1 MDRRRR
7 AWLAVLAAGG
17 LVACAPSRPEPSLGE
32 PTAYEPFV
40 PAPVDER
47 GFEEVNALEPPW
59 LLPPSLAS
67 GPHHEV
73 VAITHDGFTNH
84 YHVATD
90 FGPVEVSTTGLLR
103 KRVHEITV
111 MAALEAAELSANKV
125 YLLSTA
131 NAAREPVEGA
141 AQLLFHPV
149 RSAIDIPSGIWIYG
163 RRLAALTDFERTFHE
178 DDYGAELIGFSGAK
192 RLWAYR
198 LGVDV
203 YTDNPMLQQLL
214 DRYAWISLG
223 GGLSVRVPLMVVSG
237 PAGYALTVSNTTSQ
251 LKRELRDQAPE
262 DIRMDVRRRLAELGV
277 DAPVAQKFVSHPWY
291 TPTGLLVISESLALM
306 EDAENPQ
313 SLIEAAIRA
322 DEPHEPYLF
331 GRLAIMLAVYSE
343 VEAPIAELTA
353 PDGIVMARTDGGD
366 WVVPLYLDL
375 ASWTEPMSLFLE
387 SIDRRVPADAGRK
400 RVVVSGVLSARTRQQ
415 FEARGWEVVE
425 GVDMTWLADVDRNA
439 WQPGEPDPG
448 RVLPEFGR

>member
-1 MDRRRR
+1 VR
-7 AWLAVLAAGG
+7 AAVPIALLIGVVTAG
-17 LVACAPSRPEPSLGE
+17 CAPSRPEPSRGE
-32 PTAYEPFV
+32 PTAYDPL
-40 PAPVDER
+40 ASSSVDER
-47 GFEEVNALEPPW
+47 GFETAIALEPPW

-67 GPHHEV
+67 GPHHV
-73 VAITHDGFTNH
+73 VVGITNDGFTNH

-90 FGPVEVSTTGLLR
+90 FGPLEVSTTGLLR

-111 MAALEAAELSANKV
+111 MAALEAAELSANKI

-141 AQLLFHPV
+141 AQLIFHPV

-163 RRLAALTDFERTFHE
+163 RRLAALTDFDRTFQE
-178 DDYGAELIGFSGAK
+178 DDYGAELIGFSDAK

-203 YTDNPMLQQLL
+203 YTDNPILQQLL

-237 PAGYALTVSNTTSQ
+237 PAGYALTVSGTTSQ
-251 LKRELRDQAPE
+251 LKRELRDQPPE
-262 DIRMDVRRRLAELGV
+262 AIRMDVRERLADLGV
-277 DAPVAQKFVSHPWY
+277 DAAVAQKFVSHPWY
-291 TPTGLLVISESLALM
+291 TPTLLLVISESLALM

-313 SLIEAAIRA
+313 SLVEAAIQA
-322 DEPHEPYLF
+322 DAPDETYFF
-331 GRLAIMLAVYSE
+331 GRLAIMLAVYSD
-343 VEAPIAELTA
+343 VEAPIAELMA

-366 WVVPLYLDL
+366 WVVPLYFDL
-375 ASWTEPMSLFLE
+375 VSWTEPMSLFLE
-387 SIDRRVPADAGRK
+387 SIDQLASADAGRK
-400 RVVVSGVLSARTRQQ
+400 RVVVSGMLSALTRQQ
-415 FEARGWEVVE
+415 FEARGWEIIE
-425 GVDMTWLADVDRNA
+425 GVDMTWMADIDRNA
-439 WQPGEPDPG
+439 WEPGGPDPD